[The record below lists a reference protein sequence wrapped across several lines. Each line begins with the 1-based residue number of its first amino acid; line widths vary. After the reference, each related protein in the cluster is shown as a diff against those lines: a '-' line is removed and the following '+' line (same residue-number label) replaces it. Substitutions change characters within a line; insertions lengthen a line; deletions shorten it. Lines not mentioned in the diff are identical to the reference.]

1 MNSILKPKSVI
12 FIVLTLYVVTLLFLL
27 YLFYN
32 DKKDDLT
39 YYNTLNQKQMTSL
52 YESNLKYINELFYNG
67 IENDDTKAEKIN
79 QLKEWFKLEYDAS
92 KISDFENKLIE
103 LIFKSI
109 LFVVLSM
116 LIIYLLLNRYLKKV
130 FGLLYEQNKIIEDR
144 AILFD
149 SIADGVFGVSKK
161 GNCIF
166 INQVALNLLGF
177 QEDEI
182 INKNQH
188 TVFHAYKPNGEKYPF
203 EECPVSL
210 TIFDRQTRICED
222 NFIKKDG
229 TFLPVS
235 LTSAPTS
242 DGGAVVV
249 FRDISVAKAYEKVLE
264 QKVQEEMVKNRQ
276 KDMLLQ
282 QQARLAALGEMLG
295 NIAHQ
300 WRQPLSAITALISG
314 LKVKQ
319 EFNLLE
325 KADIAQVS
333 DDIIKNANFMSNTLD
348 NFRDFFGN
356 NQRKEKFF
364 ILQMV
369 EETLNIVQGAYK
381 NYKIIIDLDIEDSLF
396 HVGVK
401 NLLSQVLLNLLT
413 NVKDAF
419 LNKTVATKRVLISVK
434 SDKQDIFI
442 EVQDNAGGIDE
453 NIIDKIFDP
462 YFTTK
467 HQSSGTG
474 IGLYMSIQIIQMH
487 FKGKITCRNIVNEYD
502 EKGAS
507 FVIKIPRDTSD
518 E

>member
-12 FIVLTLYVVTLLFLL
+12 FIVLALYVVTLLFLL

-32 DKKDDLT
+32 DKKNDLND
-39 YYNTLNQKQMTSL
+39 YNSIHQKQIISL
-52 YESNLKYINELFYNG
+52 YESNLKYINEVFYG
-67 IENDDTKAEKIN
+67 DIENNDKKTERITKF
-79 QLKEWFKLEYDAS
+79 KEWLKLEYDS
-92 KISDFENKLIE
+92 LKISNFENKLVE

-116 LIIYLLLNRYLKKV
+116 LIIYLVLNRYLKKV
-130 FGLLYEQNKIIEDR
+130 FHLLDEQNKIIEDR

-149 SIADGVFGVSKK
+149 SIADGVFGVDKA

-166 INQVALNLLGF
+166 INHVALNLLGF
-177 QEDEI
+177 EEDEV

-188 TVFHAYKPNGEKYPF
+188 MVFHAYKSNSAVYPAT
-203 EECPVSL
+203 ECPVFL
-210 TIFDRQTRICED
+210 TILDRQTRICED
-222 NFIKKDG
+222 NFIQKDG

-235 LTSAPTS
+235 LTAAPTS

-249 FRDISVAKAYEKVLE
+249 FRDISETKASEEILK
-264 QKVQEEMVKNRQ
+264 QKVQEEIEKNRQ

-282 QQARLAALGEMLG
+282 QQARLAALGEMIG

-325 KADIAQVS
+325 TTDISQVS

-381 NYKIIIDLDIEDSLF
+381 NYKIVIDLNIEDRLF

-413 NVKDAF
+413 NAKDAF
-419 LNKTVATKRVLISVK
+419 LNQIVATKKVFISVK
-434 SDKQDIFI
+434 SDNRDIFI

-453 NIIDKIFDP
+453 SIIDKVFDP

-487 FKGKITCRNIVNEYD
+487 FKGKITCHNIINEYN
-502 EKGAS
+502 EKGAC
-507 FVIKIPRDTSD
+507 FIIQIPK
-518 E
+518 EEA

>member
-12 FIVLTLYVVTLLFLL
+12 FIVLALYAITLLFLL

-32 DKKDDLT
+32 DKKNDLND
-39 YYNTLNQKQMTSL
+39 YNTINQKQITNL
-52 YESNLKYINELFYNG
+52 YESNLKYINEAFYAD
-67 IENDDTKAEKIN
+67 IENNDNKTEKITK
-79 QLKEWFKLEYDAS
+79 LREWLKLEYDS
-92 KISDFENKLIE
+92 LKISDFENKLVE
-103 LIFKSI
+103 LILKSI

-116 LIIYLLLNRYLKKV
+116 LIIYLVLNRYLKKV
-130 FGLLYEQNKIIEDR
+130 FGLLNEQNKIIEDR

-149 SIADGVFGVSKK
+149 SIADGVFGVNKV

-166 INQVALNLLGF
+166 INHVALNLLGF
-177 QEDEI
+177 EENEV

-188 TVFHAYKPNGEKYPF
+188 TVFHAFKPNGEVYPF
-203 EECPVSL
+203 EECPVAL
-210 TIFDRQTRICED
+210 TILDRQTRICED
-222 NFIKKDG
+222 NFIQKDG
-229 TFLPVS
+229 TFLPIS
-235 LTSAPTS
+235 LTAAPTS

-249 FRDISVAKAYEKVLE
+249 FRDISEIKSSERILK
-264 QKVQEEMVKNRQ
+264 QKVEEEIEKNRR

-282 QQARLAALGEMLG
+282 QQARLAALGEMIG

-325 KADIAQVS
+325 KGDIIQVS

-369 EETLNIVQGAYK
+369 KETLNIVQGAYK